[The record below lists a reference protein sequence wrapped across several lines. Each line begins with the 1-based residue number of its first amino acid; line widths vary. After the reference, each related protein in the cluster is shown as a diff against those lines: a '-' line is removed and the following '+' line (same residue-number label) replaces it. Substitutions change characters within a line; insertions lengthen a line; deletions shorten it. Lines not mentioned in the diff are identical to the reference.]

1 MTETLLSSASRD
13 PPDISPNTPNQPD
26 PPPPDQDN
34 PQKSRSGAF
43 PHSESLDAT
52 NRTHRT
58 RSDPVKYARLKKMSL
73 EAQLKYNLDVQHRND
88 ARYAKSLEAEPT
100 SDSESLMSIDEGELH
115 RLRRSRFHF
124 NKVKDLLSQ
133 HTISW
138 LMDRNKSEGLADWTI
153 EEEIRTPL
161 TRLITDVEDSTDAS
175 SNKRLKPSVEE
186 FEPDE
191 TLVSDDEDNPRA
203 IRFPRELK
211 LHAKNK
217 VPIPFH
223 FFTTKN
229 IKFILSYHT
238 TFDRYK
244 LPDKSQ
250 AFSLKDAQKQI
261 AKSSETD
268 VKDPDSLPWHL
279 WEEATLNLILFHAS
293 RFQEGP
299 QSVLVL
305 ELQNLADFFRNKASS
320 FDYYPYWR
328 EEESELRSKVLEG
341 KKVKDETLRAAW
353 ERVLTAV
360 KMDKRDGR
368 PPPPQPSLSSIRKIT
383 PVSGDSRDTPQ
394 ILERFYLFQLFQRN
408 FGTLRDF
415 QRCPGMPRDSKALLL
430 L

>member
-191 TLVSDDEDNPRA
+191 T
-203 IRFPRELK
+203 K
-211 LHAKNK
+211 GLHESR
-217 VPIPFH
+217 
-223 FFTTKN
+223 T
-229 IKFILSYHT
+229 SHT
-238 TFDRYK
+238 CD
-244 LPDKSQ
+244 
-250 AFSLKDAQKQI
+250 
-261 AKSSETD
+261 
-268 VKDPDSLPWHL
+268 
-279 WEEATLNLILFHAS
+279 
-293 RFQEGP
+293 
-299 QSVLVL
+299 
-305 ELQNLADFFRNKASS
+305 
-320 FDYYPYWR
+320 
-328 EEESELRSKVLEG
+328 
-341 KKVKDETLRAAW
+341 
-353 ERVLTAV
+353 LT
-360 KMDKRDGR
+360 
-368 PPPPQPSLSSIRKIT
+368 
-383 PVSGDSRDTPQ
+383 
-394 ILERFYLFQLFQRN
+394 
-408 FGTLRDF
+408 
-415 QRCPGMPRDSKALLL
+415 C
-430 L
+430 